1 MTYQEELPYEK
12 FLKQGATMLSDREL
26 LAIILRTGTK
36 DADVMEVSAQIL
48 ALADTKPKGGLL
60 GLHDITL
67 DQLTRIR
74 GIGMVKA
81 VRIKCLTELSL
92 RISREKA
99 KQSLY
104 FDQPQTVADYYMEQL
119 RHQPTETVIL
129 VSLDSKLRLLRECV
143 ISKGSARMSLISP
156 REIFIEALQDKA
168 AHIMLIHNHP
178 SGDPTPSHSD
188 LELTD
193 QVREAGERVG
203 IFLLDHV
210 IIGDQRYVSFKE
222 QHHL

>member
-1 MTYQEELPYEK
+1 
-12 FLKQGATMLSDREL
+12 
-26 LAIILRTGTK
+26 
-36 DADVMEVSAQIL
+36 
-48 ALADTKPKGGLL
+48 
-60 GLHDITL
+60 
-67 DQLTRIR
+67 
-74 GIGMVKA
+74 
-81 VRIKCLTELSL
+81 
-92 RISREKA
+92 
-99 KQSLY
+99 
-104 FDQPQTVADYYMEQL
+104 MEQL
-119 RHQPTETVIL
+119 RHLATETVIL
-129 VSLDSKLRLLRECV
+129 VSLDGKLRLLRECV

-193 QVREAGERVG
+193 QVREAGERIG

-210 IIGDQRYVSFKE
+210 IIGDRRYMSFKE